1 MIRRNRLGRPGW
13 VLELPGWARQEPRSY
28 LRGRHQCQPVLRRRI
43 VEVLKI
49 LRTGLMEKQGAVELD
64 SQCGGKLKCETA
76 QENAKKDEFPWWKTL
91 RSGGG

>member
-1 MIRRNRLGRPGW
+1 
-13 VLELPGWARQEPRSY
+13 
-28 LRGRHQCQPVLRRRI
+28 
-43 VEVLKI
+43 VLKI